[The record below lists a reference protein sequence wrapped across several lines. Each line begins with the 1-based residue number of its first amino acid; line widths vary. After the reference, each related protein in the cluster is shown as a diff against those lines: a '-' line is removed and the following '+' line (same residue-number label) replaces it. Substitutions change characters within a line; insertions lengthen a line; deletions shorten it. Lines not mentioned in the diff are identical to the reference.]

1 MCSCVLRLWSALVD
15 CIAERPRVAYRA
27 FISGGHRARCPS
39 PELGR
44 YVSRALP
51 PLLREQQYSL
61 SPQINKI
68 FAAHWVSDRQVVL
81 GSKCN
86 KVLCSL
92 FHLGTLVLSQQG
104 SAFQIAGRTESKQEF

>member
-1 MCSCVLRLWSALVD
+1 MDYFMLMFDFLGLPPVQTR
-15 CIAERPRVAYRA
+15 RVYLSEGDRA
-27 FISGGHRARCPS
+27 HCPD
-39 PELGR
+39 PDVGR

-51 PLLREQQYSL
+51 PLLREQQFAL